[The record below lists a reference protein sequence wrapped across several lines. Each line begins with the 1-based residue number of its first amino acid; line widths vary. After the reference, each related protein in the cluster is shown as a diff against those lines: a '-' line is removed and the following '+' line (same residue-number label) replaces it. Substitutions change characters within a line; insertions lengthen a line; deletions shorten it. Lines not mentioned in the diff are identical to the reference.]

1 MPKTDNP
8 LQPFDIRLNL
18 FVSCHQLM
26 GVRKRKQQE
35 RLPVQLHKT
44 EDLSPRLQS
53 PASVTTMPRSFL
65 VRSKRAHLLG
75 LPKDPY
81 RQHQQ
86 PQTDNQPVQ
95 HEPGQTRGWPQ
106 DALSSSPPRLG
117 VKDLLAC
124 SPGEVDAVCSHRNSA
139 DEPWHSGT
147 QNLLVSKREVG
158 VVDIASI
165 SVLIFSAAL
174 YSTKTQKK
182 TIACKLRSFQSSC
195 HVLKKVPVENS
206 SDPLRVSPWP
216 ADRHQ
221 VSERERQLE
230 ALVYLLLNHT
240 SHTDL
245 QSPISECRLCGK
257 SLSELLITGGDLQAH
272 LQNNVSGPLSR
283 SPAAIGVPLMP
294 FGFRAIGGYV
304 RAKERSF
311 NCKVCGKAFKRS
323 STLSTHLLIHSDTR
337 PYPCQYCNKRF
348 HQKSDMK
355 KHTFIHTGEK
365 PHVCKVCGKG
375 FSQSSN
381 LLTHSRKHSS
391 YRPFSCPGCH
401 HSFQR
406 RVDLQRHQE
415 THCGYGDRHS
425 LNREHEA
432 MG

>member
-1 MPKTDNP
+1 
-8 LQPFDIRLNL
+8 
-18 FVSCHQLM
+18 
-26 GVRKRKQQE
+26 
-35 RLPVQLHKT
+35 
-44 EDLSPRLQS
+44 
-53 PASVTTMPRSFL
+53 MPRSFL
-65 VRSKRAHLLG
+65 VRSKRAPLLG
-75 LPKDPY
+75 LSKDPY

-86 PQTDNQPVQ
+86 PQTDSNQPVQ
-95 HEPGQTRGWPQ
+95 HEAGRSRGSPEE
-106 DALSSSPPRLG
+106 ALRSLPPRLG
-117 VKDLLAC
+117 LK
-124 SPGEVDAVCSHRNSA
+124 GDAVCSHRNFTE
-139 DEPWHSGT
+139 EPWPS
-147 QNLLVSKREVG
+147 
-158 VVDIASI
+158 
-165 SVLIFSAAL
+165 
-174 YSTKTQKK
+174 
-182 TIACKLRSFQSSC
+182 
-195 HVLKKVPVENS
+195 VPVENS
-206 SDPLRVSPWP
+206 GVPLLVSPWA

-230 ALVYLLLNHT
+230 GLVYLLLNHV

-245 QSPISECRLCGK
+245 KSPVGECPLCGK
-257 SLSELLITGGDLQAH
+257 SLSELLKSGGDLQAH
-272 LQNNVSGPLSR
+272 LHNNVSGPLSR
-283 SPAAIGVPLMP
+283 SPAATDMPLVP
-294 FGFRAIGGYV
+294 FGFRAIGGYG

-337 PYPCQYCNKRF
+337 PYSCQYCSKRF

-391 YRPFSCPGCH
+391 YRPFSCPGCQ

-415 THCGYGDRHS
+415 AHCGYGDMHS
-425 LNREHEA
+425 LSRDHEA